1 MVDNSLFNLMGKMLK
16 YVGGWEHLWERDFAY
31 LDQRCAGYW
40 EYFTK
45 LISSLFKDSF
55 PVSAAKPVNVSTTF
69 SKI

>member
-16 YVGGWEHLWERDFAY
+16 YVGGWEHLWERDFAS

-45 LISSLFKDSF
+45 LISSLFLLSWLYVNQRFISSF
-55 PVSAAKPVNVSTTF
+55 GCKAS
-69 SKI
+69 